1 MEKYGFVYI
10 WFDRKHKRYYI
21 GCHWGR
27 ENDGYICS
35 SPWMK
40 QAYNHR
46 PQDFKRRII
55 KTNIQNRTNMFLEE
69 QHYFDMIKPEEL
81 RNRYYNLNIKNNN
94 HWSINEQKTKTL
106 KEKISNTAKQNA
118 QDPAYREKY
127 LAGLA
132 TRNTRSSEIEV
143 REKRRVSMIGK
154 NVGKDNS
161 KAISIS
167 AEMRRG
173 VPLTEEHRN
182 KIKETTVFKELNSK
196 KIKCIHCDFHG
207 NAGNIGRYH
216 NEKCKKVTSYE
227 IV

>member
-10 WFDRKHKRYYI
+10 WFDRKRKMYYV
-21 GCHWGR
+21 GCHWGT
-27 ENDGYICS
+27 ETDGYICS
-35 SPWMK
+35 SNRMRK
-40 QAYNHR
+40 AYNRR
-46 PQDFKRRII
+46 PGDFKRRII
-55 KTNIQNRTNMFLEE
+55 SIVTSRENIFEE
-69 QHYFDMIKPEEL
+69 EYRWLSMIPDEQLGKQ
-81 RNRYYNLNIKNNN
+81 YYNIRK
-94 HWSINEQKTKTL
+94 HKWGQWSTEKAKTLSETISIKTKEAMQRLEVRENYL
-106 KEKISNTAKQNA
+106 K
-118 QDPAYREKY
+118 
-127 LAGLA
+127 GLA

-227 IV
+227 II